1 MRRSSTWPQRVTEGK
16 TVEKQRQGTALT
28 FERHS
33 HYGPGFYRHFR
44 DQNEAIRNGTNAGV
58 ALNFNTLS
66 IGNGIIDEAIQG
78 MRVADVISYF
88 LPKY

>member
-1 MRRSSTWPQRVTEGK
+1 MTDECY
-16 TVEKQRQGTALT
+16 
-28 FERHS
+28 S

-44 DQNEAIRNGTNAGV
+44 DQNEAIRNGTNVGV

-88 LPKY
+88 LSRY